1 MESEPTI
8 TPGVME
14 NAVEPE
20 KIFSSADP
28 SALLH
33 VIYSIGKLSDSR
45 KDLSPDDQFLQISA
59 MKLGVGKGVEPH
71 RHLENRRTSD
81 ITQESIIVISGEV
94 EASYFDVDARLLHR
108 RVLRA
113 GDCTVTFRGG
123 HSFKSLS
130 DETRVYEVKNGPY
143 LGHAKD
149 RGAI

>member
-1 MESEPTI
+1 MEPQ
-8 TPGVME
+8 
-14 NAVEPE
+14 
-20 KIFSSADP
+20 KIFSAADP

-33 VIYSIGKLSDSR
+33 VIFSIGNLQAPR
-45 KDLSPDDQFLQISA
+45 EDLSPDDQFLQISA
-59 MKLGVGKGVEPH
+59 MRLGVGKGVEPH
-71 RHLENRRTSD
+71 KHLENRRTSD

-94 EASYFDVDARLLHR
+94 EASYFDVDGQPLQS

-149 RGAI
+149 RGAL

>member
-1 MESEPTI
+1 MEPQ
-8 TPGVME
+8 
-14 NAVEPE
+14 
-20 KIFSSADP
+20 KIFSAADP

-33 VIYSIGKLSDSR
+33 VIFSIGNLEAPR
-45 KDLSPDDQFLQISA
+45 EDLSPNDQFLQISA

-71 RHLENRRTSD
+71 KHLENRRTSD

-94 EASYFDVDARLLHR
+94 EASYFDVDGRPLQS

-130 DETRVYEVKNGPY
+130 NETRVYEVKNGPY

-149 RGAI
+149 RGAL